1 MNFRW
6 AVLVAALLALGL
18 AAGVAAQG
26 KGDRGL
32 RTVKGVVVDKDE
44 NPAPQSRVYLKNLK
58 TQVVRTYITEDSG
71 QYRFSGLDPNVDYEL
86 HAEDQS
92 ASSAKKTVSS
102 LDGRKEI
109 TINLK
114 LDKKKE

>member
-1 MNFRW
+1 MRTRW
-6 AVLVAALLALGL
+6 AVWLAALVALGL

-26 KGDRGL
+26 KRDRAL

-44 NPAPQSRVYLKNLK
+44 NPVPQSRVYLKNLK
-58 TQVVRTYITEDSG
+58 THVVRTFIAEETG
-71 QYRFSGLDPNVDYEL
+71 NYRFSGLDPNVDYEL
-86 HAEDQS
+86 HAEHQDAAS
-92 ASSAKKTVSS
+92 ARRTVSS
-102 LDGRKEI
+102 LDGRREI